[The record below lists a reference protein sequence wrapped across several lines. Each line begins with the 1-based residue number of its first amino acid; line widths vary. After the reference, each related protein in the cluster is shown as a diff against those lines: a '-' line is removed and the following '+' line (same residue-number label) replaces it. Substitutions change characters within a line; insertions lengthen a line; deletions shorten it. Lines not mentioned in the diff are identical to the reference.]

1 MKLNYNMTTE
11 ENELKQQTL
20 KLLYFKIEI
29 F

>member
-20 KLLYFKIEI
+20 KLLYFKIKI